1 MLEGLKIIVHAE
13 GHKVTARWH
22 VKRQGGTLVT
32 AGEGAHFLC
41 LDTYMS

>member
-13 GHKVTARWH
+13 GHKVTARVH

-32 AGEGAHFLC
+32 AGEGAHF
-41 LDTYMS
+41 